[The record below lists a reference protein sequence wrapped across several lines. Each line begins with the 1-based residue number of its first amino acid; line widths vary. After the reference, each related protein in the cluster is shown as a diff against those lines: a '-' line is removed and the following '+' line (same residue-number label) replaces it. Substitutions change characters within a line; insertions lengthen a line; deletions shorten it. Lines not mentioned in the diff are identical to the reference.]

1 MKFIFGCSS
10 SFVLV
15 HFKWTFYCRVRS
27 VEFRSIIGNSI
38 RNKSRLD
45 SNPCWNVELDFFCK
59 VHLEE
64 CANSA
69 KKLARNEFEVWRP
82 GRWSARNVPLPRTGR
97 IKAQRRWTAI
107 LKRSAR
113 QFQQSSNFTFK
124 FYCVNKRNDAVICAA
139 GFFRDSRAAVFTC
152 CAPAQWPF
160 RFNSVSLTIDFS
172 FNCSIYSVLVKSNL
186 TKKQNKTKWFRDG
199 QSSVLSF
206 FFFFKIYF
214 VSISIFW
221 DFASNT
227 SIILGRLNVAV
238 YHYVS
243 LNVKIFDE
251 THLSGSIR
259 STLYIAILVGE

>member
-1 MKFIFGCSS
+1 MALLHEVFFLNMQTLIWNSKTSFNILLLLFYSSSFIISSFIWPSFRSSNCQLASSIHSHLLKWNAIWLKFIFGWSS

-64 CANSA
+64 CTNSA

-124 FYCVNKRNDAVICAA
+124 FLLR
-139 GFFRDSRAAVFTC
+139 
-152 CAPAQWPF
+152 
-160 RFNSVSLTIDFS
+160 
-172 FNCSIYSVLVKSNL
+172 
-186 TKKQNKTKWFRDG
+186 
-199 QSSVLSF
+199 
-206 FFFFKIYF
+206 
-214 VSISIFW
+214 
-221 DFASNT
+221 
-227 SIILGRLNVAV
+227 
-238 YHYVS
+238 
-243 LNVKIFDE
+243 
-251 THLSGSIR
+251 
-259 STLYIAILVGE
+259 